1 MATTYTTI
9 AGDMLDLL
17 CQRIYGRHRD
27 TAEAVLAAN
36 RGLAAYGAKLPAG
49 VVITFPDL
57 PKGSQAA
64 QPKKLW
70 G

>member
-9 AGDMLDLL
+9 DGDMLDML
-17 CQRIYGRHRD
+17 CQRVYGRHRD

-49 VVITFPDL
+49 VTIILPDL
-57 PKGSQAA
+57 PKASAA
-64 QPKKLW
+64 SQPKKLW